1 MGEPN
6 TKDNPAVAII
16 ILNWNGLT
24 DTLEC
29 ISSLQQLT
37 YENHQIIVV
46 DNDSSE
52 DLTPLQKM
60 TEDVLLIRNKENYGY
75 AGGNNVGIRKAS
87 ELGCKYCWILNNDT
101 TVARDSLARMVIELE
116 NEQKL
121 AAVTNLIL
129 YYNDPSL
136 AWFAGGFFDKGL
148 PAIRGYFKKINVAK
162 EEKSGPVVETKY
174 LCGCSFVARTATLE
188 VIGGF
193 DEGYF
198 CYVEDVDLSL
208 TLVVA
213 GYNIGYVPGAVVW
226 HKVSRSSG
234 NHSPIK
240 LYYKHRNVI
249 YFLNKFDAPAS
260 ASFSWWWTSLRFV
273 ASLAIKHRNY
283 RASWYLFR
291 GLVDAV
297 RNKRGKL
304 SGL

>member
-1 MGEPN
+1 MGELN

-29 ISSLQQLT
+29 ISSLQKLN
-37 YENHQIIVV
+37 YKNRQIIVV
-46 DNDSSE
+46 DNNSNE
-52 DLTPLQKM
+52 DLTPLKEM

-75 AGGNNVGIRKAS
+75 AQGNNVGIRKAL

-101 TVARDSLARMVIELE
+101 TVERDSLACMVRELE
-116 NEQKL
+116 NEREL

-129 YYNDPSL
+129 YYDDPSL

-148 PAIRGYFKKINVAK
+148 PAIRAYFEKINVA
-162 EEKSGPVVETKY
+162 EEKKTGPVVETEY
-174 LCGCSFVARTATLE
+174 LCGCSFVARTAALE
-188 VIGGF
+188 AIGGF

-249 YFLNKFDAPAS
+249 YFLKKFDAPAS
-260 ASFSWWWTSLRFV
+260 VLFSWWWTSLRFFL
-273 ASLAIKHRNY
+273 SLAVKHRNY
-283 RASWYLFR
+283 RASRYLFL

-297 RNKRGKL
+297 RNKRGRL
-304 SGL
+304 SSL